1 MRVLLASPESEV
13 WNSRKHIHMGLGYLA
28 GSLLAHGYECEI
40 WDASVES
47 EFESLD
53 EKLARDPFDIVCISA
68 PTPLIVQAWEAAAT
82 AKKYSAI
89 TILGGPH
96 LTLMPHESMQKPQ
109 VDLVV
114 RGEGEYTI
122 IEIMRALEKEWS
134 RVKGQ
139 GSIINSQ
146 PVNPLRESAT

>member
-1 MRVLLASPESEV
+1 
-13 WNSRKHIHMGLGYLA
+13 MGLGYLA

-47 EFESLD
+47 DIESLD
-53 EKLARDPFDIVCISA
+53 EKLARDPFDIVCLSA
-68 PTPLIVQAWEAAAT
+68 PTPLIVQAWEAAAI
-82 AKKYSAI
+82 AKRRGAI

-96 LTLMPHESMQKPQ
+96 LTLMPHESIQRPE

-122 IEIMRALEKEWS
+122 IEIVRALEKEWS
-134 RVKGQ
+134 MVNGRSRLGLHSRPVVAQQRGQ
-139 GSIINSQ
+139 NY
-146 PVNPLRESAT
+146 A